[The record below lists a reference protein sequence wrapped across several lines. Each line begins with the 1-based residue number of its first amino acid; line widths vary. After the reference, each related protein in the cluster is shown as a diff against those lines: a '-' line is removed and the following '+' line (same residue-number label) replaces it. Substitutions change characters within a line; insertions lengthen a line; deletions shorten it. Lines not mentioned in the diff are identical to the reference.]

1 MDQIVQDFVKLSE
14 EKKVTPSQKK
24 VLQAAIQLFASQGY
38 ASTST
43 AAIAKEAGVS
53 QAVIFKYFKNKEG
66 LLDQILNL
74 AIENLLPKYG
84 DEFVAKLQDAAG
96 RESFEEFLSFVL
108 HDRFRFMDSNQDV
121 LIILVAQLM
130 VDETLMKKLENVLT
144 NKFWFITKIIEELA
158 GPDAKLSGQDILR
171 LLASQMLLI
180 FIEEQ
185 RMGLQLSGF
194 AVEQRLEQTR
204 QIILAGIYQI
214 N

>member
-1 MDQIVQDFVKLSE
+1 MDQIIQEFVKLSE
-14 EKKVTPSQKK
+14 EKKVPPSQKK
-24 VLQAAIQLFASQGY
+24 VLQAAIQLFAGQGY

-43 AAIAKEAGVS
+43 AAITKEAGVS

-74 AIENLLPKYG
+74 TIENLLPKYS
-84 DEFVAKLQDAAG
+84 DEFVAKLQDVAG
-96 RESFEEFLSFVL
+96 HESFEEFLSFVL

-130 VDETLMKKLENVLT
+130 VDETLMKKLENALT
-144 NKFWFITKIIEELA
+144 DKFWFLTKIIEELA

-171 LLASQMLLI
+171 LIASQMLLI
-180 FIEEQ
+180 FIEEK
-185 RMGLQLSGF
+185 RMGLQLSGST
-194 AVEQRLEQTR
+194 VEQRLEQTR
-204 QIILAGIYQI
+204 QIILAGIYKI